1 MVAYCGL
8 ISKLTNQRKRDRI
21 MSKKQPQHK
30 LLTKGEKISAIEVIA
45 TLHLNS
51 IRQGIKVRT
60 NVIGLP
66 VEIYITREDANEGDY
81 PIKVWADGAISE
93 DLFAVKSVVKLPPL
107 LTWVKC
113 VNKSGM
119 HTLTKGKLYLLV
131 EEIEST
137 RVDNHTFPAYTV
149 VVDNFYVA
157 TPYHSTRFTK

>member
-1 MVAYCGL
+1 
-8 ISKLTNQRKRDRI
+8 
-21 MSKKQPQHK
+21 MSKKQSNK
-30 LLTKGEKISAIEVIA
+30 LLTTGERISAIEVIA
-45 TLHLNS
+45 TLYLNS

-60 NVIGLP
+60 NVVGFP

-93 DLFAVKSVVKLPPL
+93 DLFTVKSVVKLPPL

-113 VNKSGM
+113 VDTHSV
-119 HTLTKGKLYLLV
+119 HTLTKEKLYLLV

-137 RVDNHTFPAYTV
+137 RVDNHTFPAYIV
-149 VVDNFYVA
+149 VIDNFYEA

>member
-1 MVAYCGL
+1 
-8 ISKLTNQRKRDRI
+8 
-21 MSKKQPQHK
+21 MSKKQPPHQ
-30 LLTKGEKISAIEVIA
+30 LLTKGERISPAELIA
-45 TLHLNS
+45 TLYLNS
-51 IRQGIKVRT
+51 IKQGIKVRT

-93 DLFAVKSVVKLPPL
+93 DLFTNKSVVKLPPL

-119 HTLTKGKLYLLV
+119 HTLTEDRLYLLV

-149 VVDNFYVA
+149 VVDDFYEA

>member
-1 MVAYCGL
+1 
-8 ISKLTNQRKRDRI
+8 
-21 MSKKQPQHK
+21 MSKKQPQHQ
-30 LLTKGEKISAIEVIA
+30 LLSKGERISVEEVIA
-45 TLHLNS
+45 TLYLNS

-81 PIKVWADGAISE
+81 PIKVWEDGAISE
-93 DLFAVKSVVKLPPL
+93 DLFAVKSVVKLPQV

-113 VNKSGM
+113 VDTHSV
-119 HTLTKGKLYLLV
+119 HTLTKGKRYLVV
-131 EEIEST
+131 EEIESV

-149 VVDNFYVA
+149 VVDDFYEA

>member
-1 MVAYCGL
+1 
-8 ISKLTNQRKRDRI
+8 
-21 MSKKQPQHK
+21 MSKKQPQHT
-30 LLTKGEKISAIEVIA
+30 LLAKGERISVEEVIA
-45 TLHLNS
+45 TLYLNS

-60 NVIGLP
+60 NAVGLP

-93 DLFAVKSVVKLPPL
+93 DLFAVKSVVKLQQV

-113 VNKSGM
+113 VDTHSV
-119 HTLTKGKLYLLV
+119 HTLTKEKLYLVV
-131 EEIEST
+131 EEIESV

-149 VVDNFYVA
+149 VVDDFYEA

>member
-1 MVAYCGL
+1 MGL
-8 ISKLTNQRKRDRI
+8 PIRLTNQRKRDRI

-45 TLHLNS
+45 TLYLNS
-51 IRQGIKVRT
+51 IRQGIQVRK
-60 NVIGLP
+60 NVVGLP

-113 VNKSGM
+113 VDTHSV
-119 HTLTKGKLYLLV
+119 HTLTKEKMYLLV
-131 EEIEST
+131 EEVAST
-137 RVDNHTFPAYTV
+137 RVDNHTFPSYMV
-149 VVDNFYVA
+149 VVDNFYEA

>member
-1 MVAYCGL
+1 
-8 ISKLTNQRKRDRI
+8 

-45 TLHLNS
+45 TLYLNS
-51 IRQGIKVRT
+51 IRQGIQVRT
-60 NVIGLP
+60 NVVGLP
-66 VEIYITREDANEGDY
+66 VEVFIASNADDSY

-93 DLFAVKSVVKLPPL
+93 DLFTVKSVVKLPPL

-113 VNKSGM
+113 VDTHSV
-119 HTLTKGKLYLLV
+119 HTLTKEKLYLLV

-149 VVDNFYVA
+149 VVDNFYEA

>member
-1 MVAYCGL
+1 
-8 ISKLTNQRKRDRI
+8 
-21 MSKKQPQHK
+21 MSKKQPQHQ

-45 TLHLNS
+45 TLYLNS

-60 NVIGLP
+60 NVVGLP
-66 VEIYITREDANEGDY
+66 VEIYITREDANEVDY
-81 PIKVWADGAISE
+81 PIKVWADGAISA
-93 DLFAVKSVVKLPPL
+93 DLFTVKSVIKLPPL

-113 VNKSGM
+113 VDTHSV
-119 HTLTKGKLYLLV
+119 HTLTKEKLYLLV

-149 VVDNFYVA
+149 VVDNFYEA